1 MEGTN
6 NTINPADKKAP
17 VMLIAR
23 IALAVAAALLVAAFF
38 LPWASADEEFREGA
52 AALPDF
58 MFYEPAD
65 MTVADACDISLLE
78 YAQVYGSMEG
88 TAWVVYMVVM
98 YAGLA
103 LSVVALLLAVLGKP
117 IGTAVFAVL
126 ACAVSR
132 LLVWDFGD
140 RGVPPAPRTTG
151 ARRLRST
158 SLPPSRSSRS
168 RSGSSYSGVKRRPL
182 GEDRRMRRAG
192 HSSVCGSQRM

>member
-103 LSVVALLLAVLGKP
+103 LSVVALLLAAFGKP

-140 RGVPPAPRTTG
+140 RGVLPSSTHDWGAAPTVYLIATVAVVALAIWLVILRRQAKAAGRGPAN
-151 ARRLRST
+151 AE
-158 SLPPSRSSRS
+158 SRA
-168 RSGSSYSGVKRRPL
+168 L
-182 GEDRRMRRAG
+182 
-192 HSSVCGSQRM
+192 

>member
-1 MEGTN
+1 MEGIN

-140 RGVPPAPRTTG
+140 RGVLPSSTHDWGAAPTVYLIATVAVVVLATWLVMLRRQAKAPERGPAN
-151 ARRLRST
+151 AE
-158 SLPPSRSSRS
+158 SRA
-168 RSGSSYSGVKRRPL
+168 L
-182 GEDRRMRRAG
+182 
-192 HSSVCGSQRM
+192 

>member
-1 MEGTN
+1 MEGIN

-140 RGVPPAPRTTG
+140 RGVLPSSTHDWGAAPTVYLIATV
-151 ARRLRST
+151 AVIALATWFVMLRRQAKAAGQG
-158 SLPPSRSSRS
+158 PENAESRA
-168 RSGSSYSGVKRRPL
+168 L
-182 GEDRRMRRAG
+182 
-192 HSSVCGSQRM
+192 

>member
-6 NTINPADKKAP
+6 NTINPADKKTP

-23 IALAVAAALLVAAFF
+23 IVLAVAAALLVAAFF

-52 AALPDF
+52 ATLPDF
-58 MFYEPAD
+58 MFYEPAG

-117 IGTAVFAVL
+117 IGTAIFAVL

-140 RGVPPAPRTTG
+140 RGVLPSSTHDWGAAPTVYLIATVAVIAFAIWLVALKRQARATERG
-151 ARRLRST
+151 AANA
-158 SLPPSRSSRS
+158 
-168 RSGSSYSGVKRRPL
+168 
-182 GEDRRMRRAG
+182 E
-192 HSSVCGSQRM
+192 SQGL

>member
-1 MEGTN
+1 MEGAN

-17 VMLIAR
+17 FMLIAR

-58 MFYEPAD
+58 MFYEPAG
-65 MTVADACDISLLE
+65 MTVSDACDISLLE

-88 TAWVVYMVVM
+88 TAWVVYMVAM

-140 RGVPPAPRTTG
+140 RGVLPSSTHDWGAAPTVYLIATVAVIALAILLVMLRRQAKAAGREPAN
-151 ARRLRST
+151 A
-158 SLPPSRSSRS
+158 
-168 RSGSSYSGVKRRPL
+168 
-182 GEDRRMRRAG
+182 E
-192 HSSVCGSQRM
+192 SQAH

>member
-6 NTINPADKKAP
+6 NTINPVDKKAP

-23 IALAVAAALLVAAFF
+23 IALAVAAALLVVAFF

-58 MFYEPAD
+58 MFYEPAG

-117 IGTAVFAVL
+117 IGTAVFAAL

-140 RGVPPAPRTTG
+140 RGVLPS
-151 ARRLRST
+151 ST
-158 SLPPSRSSRS
+158 HDWGVVPTVYLIATAAVIALAAWLFALKRKDKAQRETSVQT
-168 RSGSSYSGVKRRPL
+168 SGCS
-182 GEDRRMRRAG
+182 A
-192 HSSVCGSQRM
+192 

>member
-140 RGVPPAPRTTG
+140 RGVLPSSTHDWGAAPTVYLIATV
-151 ARRLRST
+151 AVIALATWFVMLRRQAKAAGQG
-158 SLPPSRSSRS
+158 PENAESRA
-168 RSGSSYSGVKRRPL
+168 L
-182 GEDRRMRRAG
+182 
-192 HSSVCGSQRM
+192 

>member
-6 NTINPADKKAP
+6 NTIKPADKKAP

-23 IALAVAAALLVAAFF
+23 IALAVAVALLVAAFF
-38 LPWASADEEFREGA
+38 LPWASADEGFREGA

-58 MFYEPAD
+58 MFYEPAG

-140 RGVPPAPRTTG
+140 RGVLPSSTHDWGAAPVIYVITTV
-151 ARRLRST
+151 AIVALAAWLFALKRKDKAQRET
-158 SLPPSRSSRS
+158 SVQK
-168 RSGSSYSGVKRRPL
+168 SGCS
-182 GEDRRMRRAG
+182 A
-192 HSSVCGSQRM
+192 